1 MNEKVQHDIDSL
13 IASENDP
20 KQRAL
25 MIVLQSINRSLIAN
39 TIATQQTQTDVE
51 KHRADFSVHLKNF
64 EAHAVNE
71 EAIMNKGKG
80 AWVILSVVL
89 SLAQALVLYGWNV
102 SRAETEVLKARVY
115 VAEMEQVKSR
125 ARIEQLEKAQ

>member
-13 IASENDP
+13 IASEDDP

-25 MIVLQSINRSLIAN
+25 LIVLQAINRSLIAN

-80 AWVILSVVL
+80 AWAILAVVL
-89 SLAQALVLYGWNV
+89 SLAQAIAIYGWQT
-102 SRAETEVLKARVY
+102 SRTEIEAMKAEAHLAEVTHLKL
-115 VAEMEQVKSR
+115 Q
-125 ARIEQLEKAQ
+125 ARIEQLEKAK